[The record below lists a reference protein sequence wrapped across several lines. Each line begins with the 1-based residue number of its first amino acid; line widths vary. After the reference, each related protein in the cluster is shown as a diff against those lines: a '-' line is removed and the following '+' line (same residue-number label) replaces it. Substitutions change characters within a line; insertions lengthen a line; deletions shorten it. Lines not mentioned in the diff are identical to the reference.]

1 MEITPQTAASCGQ
14 SRAIR
19 FIFTPNR
26 ADRPNSAKSE
36 RRGQSRSIPSRLTLV
51 NVRSGARFGVEANMQ
66 EAFAR
71 RGPRRAASVI
81 IAWLAL
87 LAATVTAET
96 TVSGV
101 ALAQGSPSAPAAQ
114 GNQDNRGN
122 PVPPAVQGNP
132 PPAAATEGRA
142 QAPIGH
148 RQPRPG
154 DLPPDVRREEGGMV
168 RSPVD
173 RELDQ
178 KMQICRDC

>member
-1 MEITPQTAASCGQ
+1 
-14 SRAIR
+14 
-19 FIFTPNR
+19 
-26 ADRPNSAKSE
+26 
-36 RRGQSRSIPSRLTLV
+36 LV
-51 NVRSGARFGVEANMQ
+51 NVRSSARFGEEANMHG
-66 EAFAR
+66 AFAEHGR
-71 RGPRRAASVI
+71 RSAARGAI
-81 IAWLAL
+81 TWIAL
-87 LAATVTAET
+87 LAAAVTVQT
-96 TVSGV
+96 TVSSV

-114 GNQDNRGN
+114 DNRDH

-132 PPAAATEGRA
+132 PPPAATEGRA

-178 KMQICRDC
+178 KLQICRGC

>member
-1 MEITPQTAASCGQ
+1 
-14 SRAIR
+14 
-19 FIFTPNR
+19 
-26 ADRPNSAKSE
+26 
-36 RRGQSRSIPSRLTLV
+36 
-51 NVRSGARFGVEANMQ
+51 MQ
-66 EAFAR
+66 QAFAR
-71 RGPRRAASVI
+71 RGARRAAPEI

-87 LAATVTAET
+87 LAAAVTAQT
-96 TVSGV
+96 TVPSV

-114 GNQDNRGN
+114 DNAQDNRGN

-132 PPAAATEGRA
+132 PPAATEGRA

-178 KMQICRDC
+178 KLQICRGC

>member
-1 MEITPQTAASCGQ
+1 
-14 SRAIR
+14 
-19 FIFTPNR
+19 
-26 ADRPNSAKSE
+26 
-36 RRGQSRSIPSRLTLV
+36 LTLV
-51 NVRSGARFGVEANMQ
+51 NVGSGARFGEEANMQ
-66 EAFAR
+66 EAFAE
-71 RGPRRAASVI
+71 RGRRRAARGI
-81 IAWLAL
+81 ITWLAL
-87 LAATVTAET
+87 LAAAVTAEP
-96 TVSGV
+96 TVSSV

-114 GNQDNRGN
+114 DNRAN

-132 PPAAATEGRA
+132 PPPAATEGRG
-142 QAPIGH
+142 QAPTGH

>member
-1 MEITPQTAASCGQ
+1 
-14 SRAIR
+14 
-19 FIFTPNR
+19 
-26 ADRPNSAKSE
+26 
-36 RRGQSRSIPSRLTLV
+36 
-51 NVRSGARFGVEANMQ
+51 MQ
-66 EAFAR
+66 ETFAER
-71 RGPRRAASVI
+71 DAGRAAPGI
-81 IAWLAL
+81 IASLAL
-87 LAATVTAET
+87 LVAAVTADT
-96 TVSGV
+96 IVSNV
-101 ALAQGSPSAPAAQ
+101 ALAQGGPSAPAAQ

-132 PPAAATEGRA
+132 PPPAATEGRA

-148 RQPRPG
+148 RQPRPQ

>member
-1 MEITPQTAASCGQ
+1 
-14 SRAIR
+14 
-19 FIFTPNR
+19 
-26 ADRPNSAKSE
+26 
-36 RRGQSRSIPSRLTLV
+36 LTLV
-51 NVRSGARFGVEANMQ
+51 NVRSGARFGEEANMQ
-66 EAFAR
+66 QAFAR
-71 RGPRRAASVI
+71 RGARRAPPEI

-87 LAATVTAET
+87 LAAAVTAQT
-96 TVSGV
+96 TVSSV
-101 ALAQGSPSAPAAQ
+101 ALAQGGPSAPAAQ
-114 GNQDNRGN
+114 DNRDN

-132 PPAAATEGRA
+132 PPPPATEGRA

-178 KMQICRDC
+178 KMQICRGC